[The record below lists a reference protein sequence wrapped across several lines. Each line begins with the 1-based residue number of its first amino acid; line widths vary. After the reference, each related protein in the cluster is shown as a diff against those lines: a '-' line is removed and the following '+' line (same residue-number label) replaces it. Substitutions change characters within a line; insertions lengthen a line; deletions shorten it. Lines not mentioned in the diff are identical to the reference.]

1 MKPYRIINCDVTLKH
16 VAEQARR
23 SFHLFEGPP
32 RPKNHAREYL
42 PRRSPTLKLCTETEY
57 LKSSTHFK
65 LADSAILVRPG
76 LLLIAISL
84 HGI

>member
-1 MKPYRIINCDVTLKH
+1 MKPYRIINCDITLKL

-23 SFHLFEGPP
+23 SFHSFEGPP
-32 RPKNHAREYL
+32 RPINHARQYL
-42 PRRSPTLKLCTETEY
+42 PPRPPTLKVCTETEY
-57 LKSSTHFK
+57 LKSSTQFK